1 MVSRE
6 TSEIVMVPLA
16 EWTGLKAELAQV
28 RLEFQKLRSKHEKL
42 LLENSDLRKR
52 LLDQSQDQHRQAGS
66 FSRNKSKADPKP
78 PGRKSGKK

>member
-1 MVSRE
+1 MMSPE
-6 TSEIVMVPLA
+6 TSEFVMVPLA

-28 RLEFQKLRSKHEKL
+28 RLEFQKLQSKNEKL

-52 LLDQSQDQHRQAGS
+52 LLDQSQDQHRQAGP
-66 FSRNKSKADPKP
+66 FSRNKPKADPKS